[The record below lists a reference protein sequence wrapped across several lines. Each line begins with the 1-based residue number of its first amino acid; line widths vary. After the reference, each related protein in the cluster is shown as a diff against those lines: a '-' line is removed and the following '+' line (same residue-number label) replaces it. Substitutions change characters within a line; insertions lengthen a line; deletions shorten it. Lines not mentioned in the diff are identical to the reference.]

1 MHSQLLLTLV
11 RSVLA
16 SVCLHMDI
24 LIGILSMAYR
34 FLLSYELI
42 PSFSHLFVIT
52 PLSRYL
58 SQHDT
63 LYLSDDTVGGFL
75 CVDLKLRPILLRQLP
90 VVPRLSSAVLS
101 HQMTSP
107 KVDIIYYS
115 HTSPPQVHPGTLKKR
130 RTCAARVQEYIRS

>member
-1 MHSQLLLTLV
+1 MHFQLLLILV

-24 LIGILSMAYR
+24 LIGILSMAYP

-42 PSFSHLFVIT
+42 PLFSHLFRVT

-58 SQHDT
+58 SQHT
-63 LYLSDDTVGGFL
+63 LYLSDDTVDGFL

-101 HQMTSP
+101 HQMSGP
-107 KVDIIYYS
+107 KVDI
-115 HTSPPQVHPGTLKKR
+115 
-130 RTCAARVQEYIRS
+130 

>member
-1 MHSQLLLTLV
+1 MHFQLLLTLI

-34 FLLSYELI
+34 FLLSHELI

-58 SQHDT
+58 SQHT

-75 CVDLKLRPILLRQLP
+75 CVDLKLRPILLR
-90 VVPRLSSAVLS
+90 
-101 HQMTSP
+101 
-107 KVDIIYYS
+107 
-115 HTSPPQVHPGTLKKR
+115 
-130 RTCAARVQEYIRS
+130 